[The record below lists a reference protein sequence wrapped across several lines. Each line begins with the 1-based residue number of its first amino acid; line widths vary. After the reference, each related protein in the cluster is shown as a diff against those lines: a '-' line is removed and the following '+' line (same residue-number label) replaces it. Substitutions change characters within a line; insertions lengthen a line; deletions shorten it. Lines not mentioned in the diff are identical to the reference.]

1 MKHRIFTTWMVMMC
15 LFALLSACKKVDNK
29 ASSNTGESK
38 FSNVVEDVETRMY
51 EDKISNLEEMTL
63 QDYKSILKNKVILSD
78 EYFYFGRKSCPV
90 CRNFVLSIKNFDSI
104 DNLFYIDTESMTKK
118 DKDEL
123 KEMKIEAVPA
133 IFKIDIT
140 GKAIP
145 ITTTQFLKGVE

>member
-1 MKHRIFTTWMVMMC
+1 
-15 LFALLSACKKVDNK
+15 
-29 ASSNTGESK
+29 
-38 FSNVVEDVETRMY
+38 
-51 EDKISNLEEMTL
+51 
-63 QDYKSILKNKVILSD
+63 
-78 EYFYFGRKSCPV
+78 
-90 CRNFVLSIKNFDSI
+90 
-104 DNLFYIDTESMTKK
+104 MTKK